1 MIPRRKELILPLE
14 KYIQIGH
21 MVQTVHIVQ
30 LGHMP
35 YVDDIRLVNVLRSSY
50 CYLCMLYLF
59 ICNCYRTT

>member
-1 MIPRRKELILPLE
+1 MTRLQGFLISRRKELILPLE

-35 YVDDIRLVNVLRSSY
+35 YE
-50 CYLCMLYLF
+50 
-59 ICNCYRTT
+59 